1 MFTEHSTWPLHLS
14 LTGLVDAAWCTLD
27 ANVHLP
33 NRIEADKQCSIT
45 DSHGVMV
52 AALSAQEK
60 L

>member
-1 MFTEHSTWPLHLS
+1 MASPPLS
-14 LTGLVDAAWCTLD
+14 YRSCRRRLVHAGCPCA
-27 ANVHLP
+27 P